1 MKQFEEKRI
10 NLRSIKYIGEY
21 RNEFVTL
28 DNKGL
33 LPSISRLMNFGGK
46 TGPKNKH
53 DLNEKIG
60 NQKERA
66 TEETA
71 SEGQT
76 KEKEEDKS
84 KFKYFW
90 KFMAENETFLIPQDH
105 ENFKDGV
112 IDKQLLL
119 DIINGRQNKILD
131 FDFSQKE
138 EEYEYLRNILTE
150 RYRDIA
156 STYGDTIVTDD
167 DQKKRDYMYFHPNRE
182 FSGKLESLKLKKV
195 DDGTFI
201 DNGYR

>member
-1 MKQFEEKRI
+1 MGTTLFATAALAFVNPFLPLVLLYDYYLLLGFTKVLNQTTFVLILDQSKRHIYLNRLNFLGYMKQFEEKRI

-60 NQKERA
+60 NQKERP
-66 TEETA
+66 TEETT

-90 KFMAENETFLIPQDH
+90 KFMAENETFLIP
-105 ENFKDGV
+105 
-112 IDKQLLL
+112 
-119 DIINGRQNKILD
+119 
-131 FDFSQKE
+131 
-138 EEYEYLRNILTE
+138 
-150 RYRDIA
+150 
-156 STYGDTIVTDD
+156 
-167 DQKKRDYMYFHPNRE
+167 
-182 FSGKLESLKLKKV
+182 
-195 DDGTFI
+195 
-201 DNGYR
+201 

>member
-1 MKQFEEKRI
+1 MKKFEEKRI
-10 NLRSIKYIGEY
+10 SLRSIKFMGEY

-33 LPSISRLMNFGGK
+33 LPSISRLMNFGGAPG
-46 TGPKNKH
+46 TNKQN

-60 NQKERA
+60 NQKEKS
-66 TEETA
+66 EEPA
-71 SEGQT
+71 GEGQQQ
-76 KEKEEDKS
+76 EKDEDKS

-90 KFMAENETFLIPQDH
+90 KFMAENETFLIPHDH
-105 ENFKDGV
+105 ENFKEGV

-119 DIINGRQNKILD
+119 DIINGRQNKVLD

-138 EEYEYLRNILTE
+138 EEYEHLRNILTE
-150 RYRDIA
+150 RYRDIEG
-156 STYGDTIVTDD
+156 SYGDTIVTEDD
-167 DQKKRDYMYFHPNRE
+167 KKKRDYMYFHPNRE

-195 DDGTFI
+195 DDGTYI